1 MKIDDVIKK
10 CIEVPGISIKQ
21 DKYST
26 ELIMKTREG
35 KGSMTFFPLFPGLS
49 LALSFVNS
57 PTWASPDLRSDSSIT

>member
-49 LALSFVNS
+49 LAYIVQIAPLQK
-57 PTWASPDLRSDSSIT
+57 DHCC